1 MDLLKLNEYQE
12 RSYAEK
18 PSNEGYVQYGDDNL
32 FPQYLIDLYK
42 SSATHNALCTS
53 IAYMIY
59 GDGVQADT
67 LEARL
72 KIEEWGLQDE
82 VRKACLDLKIQGG
95 FALEVV
101 YSIDRT
107 TVAKVR
113 HCPFE
118 NIRSA
123 EVDNDENVNFYY
135 YSKDWS
141 DNQIE
146 PELVRAFD
154 PEDSLE
160 YPVQILYVKPFSPGS
175 YYYPKPDYIG
185 SIDYI
190 ELDKEIG
197 KYHINNIKNGLA
209 PSFSIHFKNGVPA
222 QEERHKIRNDIER
235 QLAGA
240 TNAGKFIVTYSDSPE
255 RKPDFEPFPLSDAHN
270 QYQFLSEEV
279 VAKIMVGHRVTSPM
293 MFGVMAPGK
302 LGGGMELKTAEEIFS
317 EDVITP
323 YQQVVTEALSSVF
336 NAAGTPAIVTL
347 YKPEAEE
354 ANVEVS
360 YTGIQISS
368 AVDIISKV
376 GTGELTG
383 PQAVQLLVAML
394 GFDRTTAEGLFVGA
408 QPTAPSLTE
417 MSRKACCNLSEE
429 ITLNIDAAEWL
440 IEQGEEIN
448 EDEWVLIDEREY
460 DKDLEQV
467 QDAQWNFAMRVPGGT
482 SDTNTAPDNRSQ
494 IDNDVVK
501 IRYIYDGSQNP
512 ERDFCQKMMSSQR
525 VYRREDIVGANWPAS
540 LGGASARAVN
550 PGFGPN
556 GTDTYDLLLYK
567 GGPNCK
573 HRWIRRTY
581 LKRNNQRVS
590 VNRARQIISQLP
602 EPQRRANQIETQDPR
617 ISQIPATMPNN
628 GYLNPR

>member
-1 MDLLKLNEYQE
+1 MELLKLKEYQE
-12 RSYAEK
+12 RSYAER
-18 PSNEGYVQYGDDNL
+18 PSNQGWVSYGDDNL

-53 IAYMIY
+53 IAYMIF

-107 TVAKVR
+107 TISKVR

-118 NIRSA
+118 NVRSA
-123 EVDNDENVNFYY
+123 EVDENEKVDFLY

-141 DNQIE
+141 DKREE
-146 PELVRAFD
+146 PQLVKTFD
-154 PEDSLE
+154 PEQSVE
-160 YPVQILYVKPFSPGS
+160 HPVQILYVKPFSPGS

-209 PSFSIHFKNGVPA
+209 PSFTIHFKNGVPA
-222 QEERHKIRNDIER
+222 QEERRRIRNDIER

-240 TNAGKFIVTYSDSPE
+240 TNAGKFIVTYSDSPD
-255 RKPDFEPFPLSDAHN
+255 RKPDFEPFPLSDADK

-293 MFGVMAPGK
+293 MFGVMVPGK

-317 EDVITP
+317 SEVIEP
-323 YQQVVTEALSSVF
+323 YQMIVTEALNSIF
-336 NAAGTPAIVTL
+336 NAAGTPTVVTL
-347 YKPEAEE
+347 YLPEAEE
-354 ANVEVS
+354 ANVDIS
-360 YTGIQISS
+360 YTGVQISS

-376 GTGELTG
+376 GTGELTQ

-394 GFDRTTAEGLFVGA
+394 GFDRDTAIRMFDGTQVA
-408 QPTAPSLTE
+408 TE
-417 MSRKACCNLSEE
+417 LSEE
-429 ITLNIDAAEWL
+429 KMDLSGSCDYLIEMGEEMDEEWELIDARRVDYD
-440 IEQGEEIN
+440 EE
-448 EDEWVLIDEREY
+448 E
-460 DKDLEQV
+460 KM
-467 QDAQWNFAMRVPGGT
+467 DALWSFARVPSGKPQAK
-482 SDTNTAPDNRSQ
+482 SDQDNELIKVRYAYMPKVTGKNG
-494 IDNDVVK
+494 ND
-501 IRYIYDGSQNP
+501 S
-512 ERDFCQKMMSSQR
+512 RDFCKRMVNAGER
-525 VYRREDIVGANWPAS
+525 VWRKEDIEAAS
-540 LGGASARAVN
+540 GRATN
-550 PGFGPN
+550 PGWGPEGSN
-556 GTDTYDLLLYK
+556 TYDLWLYK
-567 GGPNCK
+567 GGGSCQ
-573 HRWIRRTY
+573 HFWERRTY
-581 LKRNNQRVS
+581 LRKNNKKVS
-590 VNRARQIISQLP
+590 VNRARGILREAGLEPLP
-602 EPQRRANQIETQDPR
+602 ANDPR
-617 ISQIPATMPNN
+617 VAKRPRDMENRGFLPSNQAAKNISTPK
-628 GYLNPR
+628 

>member
-1 MDLLKLNEYQE
+1 MELLKLKEYQE
-12 RSYAEK
+12 RSYEER
-18 PSNEGYVQYGDDNL
+18 PSNDGYVQYGDDNL

-59 GDGVQADT
+59 GDGVQANT

-107 TVAKVR
+107 TISKVR

-118 NIRSA
+118 NIRSG
-123 EVDNDENVNFYY
+123 EVDQDEKVNYYY

-141 DNQIE
+141 DKQCE
-146 PELVRAFD
+146 PEMVCGFN
-154 PEDSLE
+154 PEKAVE
-160 YPVQILYVKPFSPGS
+160 HPVQILYIKPFSPGS

-209 PSFSIHFKNGVPA
+209 PSFSIHFKNGVPS
-222 QEERHKIRNDIER
+222 QEERFKIRNDIER

-317 EDVITP
+317 SEVIEP
-323 YQQVVTEALSSVF
+323 YQMVVTNALQSIF
-336 NAAGTPAIVTL
+336 NAAGASSTITL

-376 GTGELTG
+376 STGELTG
-383 PQAVQLLVAML
+383 PQAIQLLVAML
-394 GFDRTTAEGLFVGA
+394 GFDRTTAEGLFVGE
-408 QPTAPSLTE
+408 QPQALPEPEEVAMSEVVDLNLACDFLIE
-417 MSRKACCNLSEE
+417 MGEE
-429 ITLNIDAAEWL
+429 LDDEWELIDARKVDYETEA
-440 IEQGEEIN
+440 
-448 EDEWVLIDEREY
+448 
-460 DKDLEQV
+460 V
-467 QDAQWNFAMRVPGGT
+467 QDAMWTFATVPSGKPQAK
-482 SDTNTAPDNRSQ
+482 SEQDNEL
-494 IDNDVVK
+494 VK
-501 IRYIYDGSQNP
+501 VRYAYMPKKTGINGNES
-512 ERDFCQKMMSSQR
+512 RDFCSRMVSAGDR
-525 VYRREDIVGANWPAS
+525 VWRKEDIKFAS
-540 LGGASARAVN
+540 DRAVN
-550 PGFGPN
+550 PGWGPN
-556 GTDTYDLLLYK
+556 GADTYDLFLYK
-567 GGPNCK
+567 GGGSCQ
-573 HRWIRRTY
+573 HFWERRTY
-581 LKRNNQRVS
+581 LRKNNKRVS
-590 VNRARQIISQLP
+590 VNRARQIIREAGL
-602 EPQRRANQIETQDPR
+602 EPLEQNDARVAKRTRDQVNRGFLEPKNWTTPR
-617 ISQIPATMPNN
+617 
-628 GYLNPR
+628 